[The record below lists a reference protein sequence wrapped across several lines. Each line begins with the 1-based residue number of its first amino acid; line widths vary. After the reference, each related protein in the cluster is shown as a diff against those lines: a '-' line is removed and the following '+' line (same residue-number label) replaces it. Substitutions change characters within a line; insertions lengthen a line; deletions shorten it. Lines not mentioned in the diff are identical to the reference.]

1 MKYFSNR
8 NISIKFTAAHDQ
20 IHFYLNFSQCF
31 IVTRHAFFLSL
42 SLSLF
47 FFLSFICSVSLIRSN
62 SLSLSFTLL
71 SMSFD
76 YSVFSSLFLS
86 LSTPNFSLTLS
97 HYPLALWD
105 TQSVPLSLSFSI
117 CVSVSLY
124 LFHLFSLSITLPI
137 FISIP
142 TLSLWQTHSL
152 FLCLFPYKKWLFKL
166 NFWPD
171 LITVTFSSCDFLL

>member
-20 IHFYLNFSQCF
+20 IHFYLNLSQCF

-105 TQSVPLSLSFSI
+105 TRLFLSLSLSLFVCLSLCIYFI
-117 CVSVSLY
+117 CSLY
-124 LFHLFSLSITLPI
+124 LSHSLS
-137 FISIP
+137 
-142 TLSLWQTHSL
+142 LSLSL
-152 FLCLFPYKKWLFKL
+152 LSLCDKHTVCFSASFPTK
-166 NFWPD
+166 ND
-171 LITVTFSSCDFLL
+171 FSSLISDPT